1 MCETLQSQITPA
13 HYAAHRGEV
22 EALKLIQEHDTNR
35 VSAAYTVLT
44 RSTYSHELPRGHEGQ
59 SIRVQCVIGGAE
71 TLEMISMVRR

>member
-22 EALKLIQEHDTNR
+22 EALKLIKEHDTNR

-44 RSTYSHELPRGHEGQ
+44 RSTYSHTWT
-59 SIRVQCVIGGAE
+59 C
-71 TLEMISMVRR
+71 